1 MDLIRSIEKKII
13 CQYNIQLSLI
23 IQGVVTPLGVCAV
36 DGNLE
41 VMESL
46 LSYDAQVDKQDK
58 VLYVIYLI
66 CMSINLTHFKSGRT
80 ALLRACNFNQMEA
93 VKKLLNA
100 NANPSIADDVCQ
112 YVCGEQ

>member
-1 MDLIRSIEKKII
+1 MNSDTIKLTIDTLIGYNARVDGLDEVHWKKII
-13 CQYNIQLSLI
+13 CQNNIQLSLI

-46 LSYDAQVDKQDK
+46 LSCDAQVDKQDK

-66 CMSINLTHFKSGRT
+66 CMSINLTHF
-80 ALLRACNFNQMEA
+80 
-93 VKKLLNA
+93 
-100 NANPSIADDVCQ
+100 
-112 YVCGEQ
+112 